1 MRTAPA
7 SPVAA
12 LPEPGPA
19 PGPIPARV
27 ATLRADIAAAA
38 ARVGRDPAGIRVVA
52 IVKGAAPEAVRAAL
66 GAGLEHLGESRVAD
80 AEARRAAL
88 GTLAP
93 APVWHMVGHLQ
104 RNKARRALALFD
116 RVDSLDSLRLA
127 LALDRLAEAAGRR
140 LPVLIEVNIAEEAG
154 RQGVA
159 PEALEHLA
167 ASVEALEH
175 LSLEGLMAIAPL
187 DPPAAARAFERMAGL
202 WAALGGGRWPV
213 LSMGMSQDYAAAIAA
228 GATELRIGSAI
239 FHP

>member
-1 MRTAPA
+1 MRTAPGG
-7 SPVAA
+7 PVAA
-12 LPEPGPA
+12 PPEPDSVRD
-19 PGPIPARV
+19 PIPDRV
-27 ATLRADIAAAA
+27 AALRADIATAA
-38 ARVGRDPAGIRVVA
+38 ARAGRDPAGIRVVA

-66 GAGLEHLGESRVAD
+66 AAGLEHLGESRVAD

-88 GTLAP
+88 GRLTP

-127 LALDRLAEAAGRR
+127 QALDRLSEAGGRR
-140 LPVLIEVNIAEEAG
+140 LPVLIEVNIAEAAG
-154 RQGVA
+154 RHGVA
-159 PEALEHLA
+159 PEALARLA
-167 ASVEALEH
+167 ASVEGLEN
-175 LSLEGLMAIAPL
+175 LSLEGLMAIAPQ
-187 DPPAAARAFERMAGL
+187 DPPAAERAFDRMAGL
-202 WAALGGGRWPV
+202 WAAQGGGRWPV